1 MGLINRRVRQ
11 MKQQYLKYDPIS
23 GMITDASNT
32 LVTTLCGFGPVD
44 IEEQGTSIDDMIK
57 LKNSGFTAEEVIAI
71 KKANL

>member
-1 MGLINRRVRQ
+1 
-11 MKQQYLKYDPIS
+11 MKQQYLKYDPVS
-23 GMITDASNT
+23 GMITDSSNT

-44 IEEQGTSIDDMIK
+44 IEEQSNTSIDDMIK

>member
-1 MGLINRRVRQ
+1 

-23 GMITDASNT
+23 GVITDN
-32 LVTTLCGFGPVD
+32 LGGMVTTQPGWVPVEID
-44 IEEQGTSIDDMIK
+44 DKPESTSVDDMIK